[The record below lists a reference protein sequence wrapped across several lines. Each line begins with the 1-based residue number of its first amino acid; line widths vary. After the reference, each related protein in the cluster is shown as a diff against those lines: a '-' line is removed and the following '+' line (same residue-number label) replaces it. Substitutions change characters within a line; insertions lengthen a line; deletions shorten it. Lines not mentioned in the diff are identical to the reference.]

1 MNFHTVFLLLIVLIQ
16 VESFEICKCFKE
28 SQQASRGRRKNR
40 IFYLSH
46 VNKDISTTFS
56 FFEHILFQRF
66 SKAVSLEINNGRNV
80 PSSYSLL
87 IQEINRLTF
96 TSSSSQVVNDRSKR
110 MLVNLFPPGLLPA
123 YKLLFGPLSEFS
135 GIMNTWV
142 THWTTTWLMGPSKVE
157 SYQDVETSEIKRS
170 QRLLV
175 EKCRFLEESGCI
187 KVCLHACKIPTQ
199 RFFYEEMGLPV
210 TLTPNLTDYSCR
222 FDFNRTPVKLE
233 DDPSLTHPC
242 FRNCTSS
249 LSKNCH
255 SQNSF

>member
-1 MNFHTVFLLLIVLIQ
+1 MIHL
-16 VESFEICKCFKE
+16 ESFKICKVYKE
-28 SQQASRGRRKNR
+28 SHQAFWGRRKNK
-40 IFYLSH
+40 ICDSSPI
-46 VNKDISTTFS
+46 NKDISSTFS

-66 SKAVSLEINNGRNV
+66 SKAVALEINDGRNV
-80 PSSYSLL
+80 FTSYSLL

-96 TSSSSQVVNDRSKR
+96 TSSSAQVVNDRSKR
-110 MLVNLFPPGLLPA
+110 MLVNLFPTGLLPA
-123 YKLLFGPLSEFS
+123 YKLLFGPFSEFS

-157 SYQDVETSEIKRS
+157 SYQDEETSEIKRN

-222 FDFNRTPVKLE
+222 FDFNRLPVRL
-233 DDPSLTHPC
+233 DDDASLLHPC
-242 FRNCTSS
+242 LRNCTSS
-249 LSKNCH
+249 SSKNCH
-255 SQNSF
+255 SQTLF